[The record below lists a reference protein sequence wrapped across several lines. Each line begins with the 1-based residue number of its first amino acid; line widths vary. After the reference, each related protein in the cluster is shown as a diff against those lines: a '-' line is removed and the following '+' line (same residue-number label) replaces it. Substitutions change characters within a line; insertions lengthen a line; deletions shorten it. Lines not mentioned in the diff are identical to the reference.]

1 MTTGESGGP
10 ALVLGPMLRYV
21 SETEAT
27 IWVETDRECQV
38 EILGRTAPTF
48 AVAGHHYALVVIEG
62 LTPGSEQEY
71 QVALDGTACWPEP
84 GSGFPPSVL
93 RTLGGSRPARL
104 AFGSCRVAEIAL
116 QNLDRHARRARTRNA
131 RDNSGPQDH
140 GRRGAA
146 RQSLTGQDGEGPGTA
161 GAGQGAAATTT
172 TEPPAQPEPT
182 MRGAAA
188 ADPRDEGTDALAA
201 YAVMLP
207 GSPRDRWPDVLLM
220 IGDQVYADEPGP
232 ATRQFMAER
241 RAARPG
247 VPVPDGE
254 VADYEEYCALYREAW
269 GDPAV
274 RWLLSV
280 VPTAMIFDDHDVHD
294 DWNISAAWRRDVS
307 AKPWWSE
314 RIESAYQTYWV
325 YQHLGNLAPADLA
338 DDETWA
344 KVHGTD
350 DAAPVLADLARR
362 ADQRAP
368 GVRWSFARTFSS
380 STGSSPG
387 STAGGSAGS
396 TGDSAENATSGKV
409 RVVMLDSRSR
419 RVVDGPRMMAD
430 EGEWQWLTQA
440 VSGDWEHVVIA
451 TSVPPLLPRGIHTLE
466 AWTERLCG
474 GTWGGR
480 AARFA
485 ERLRQAVDLEHWPSF
500 GLSFASL
507 EALLSE
513 LATGQRAAS
522 GAPPATVTIISGDIH
537 SSFLAAVQ
545 LPEAAAG
552 TSPAPRRSA
561 VYEAVCSPFH
571 QAIPPKMRYG
581 QGLASSRVSGLI
593 GTAAATLAGARVPRV
608 KWRITSGPWFD
619 NMIATLTYAGPK
631 AAVRFDQAAAG
642 ETGTPLLTPVLETD
656 LA

>member
-1 MTTGESGGP
+1 MTTGESAGP

-27 IWVETDRECQV
+27 IWVETDRECRV

-48 AVAGHHYALVVIEG
+48 EVAGHHYGLVVIEG
-62 LTPGSEQEY
+62 LAPGSEQEY

-93 RTLGGSRPARL
+93 RTLGGGRPARL
-104 AFGSCRVAEIAL
+104 AFGSCRVAEIAV
-116 QNLDRHARRARTRNA
+116 QNLDRPARRARTR
-131 RDNSGPQDH
+131 REQDSDSGPQDH

-146 RQSLTGQDGEGPGTA
+146 RQSITGQDSG
-161 GAGQGAAATTT
+161 GQA
-172 TEPPAQPEPT
+172 PPAQPEPP

-188 ADPRDEGTDALAA
+188 ADPREEGPDALAA
-201 YAVMLP
+201 CAAMLP
-207 GSPRDRWPDVLLM
+207 RTPRDRWPDVLLM

-232 ATRQFMAER
+232 ATRQFMAGH
-241 RAARPG
+241 RAGRPG
-247 VPVPDGE
+247 VAAPDGE

-280 VPTAMIFDDHDVHD
+280 IPTAMIFDDHDVHD
-294 DWNISAAWRRDVS
+294 DWNISAAWRREYS
-307 AKPWWSE
+307 AKPWWAE

-338 DDETWA
+338 ADETWG
-344 KVHGTD
+344 KVSGPG

-362 ADQRAP
+362 ADRREP

-380 STGSSPG
+380 TGNSTENP
-387 STAGGSAGS
+387 TAGRADNAAG
-396 TGDSAENATSGKV
+396 GQI

-430 EGEWQWLTQA
+430 EGEWQWLTEA

-474 GTWGGR
+474 GTWGGP

-513 LATGQRAAS
+513 LATGRLAA
-522 GAPPATVTIISGDIH
+522 GGEPPATVTVISGDIH
-537 SSFLAAVQ
+537 HSFLAAVD
-545 LPEAAAG
+545 LPPSAAG
-552 TSPAPRRSA
+552 PHPRTSA

-571 QAIPPKMRYG
+571 QAMPPKMRYG
-581 QGLASSRVSGLI
+581 QGLASTKVSGLI
-593 GTAAATLAGARVPRV
+593 GTAVASLAGARVPRL
-608 KWRITSGPWFD
+608 KWRITEGPWFD

-631 AAVRFDQAAAG
+631 AIVRFDQATAG
-642 ETGTPLLTPVLETD
+642 ETGTPLLAPVLETD